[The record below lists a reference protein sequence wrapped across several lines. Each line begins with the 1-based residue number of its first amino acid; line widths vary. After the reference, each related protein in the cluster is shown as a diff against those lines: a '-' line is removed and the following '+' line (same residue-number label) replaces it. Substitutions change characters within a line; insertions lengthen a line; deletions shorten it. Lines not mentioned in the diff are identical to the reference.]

1 MSASFELAP
10 VDRLTVGTVGPAG
23 KRTFYL
29 QARQADQLV
38 TLKLEKQQ
46 VGALAEALTELL
58 DGLPALG
65 PLPPIGPPP
74 ADADLGLEE
83 PVLAEWP
90 VGAMRIDYDRDTDQ
104 VVLVAEEV
112 PEVDEEG
119 EAVPTGGLARFAA
132 SRAQVAALARR
143 GAALVTAGRPPC
155 PLCGYPLDPEGH
167 SCPRT
172 NGHRPPT
179 L

>member
-1 MSASFELAP
+1 MSASFELP
-10 VDRLTVGTVGPAG
+10 SVHRLTVGTVGPLG

-29 QARQADQLV
+29 QARQDDQLV

-46 VGALAEALTELL
+46 VGALAELLTELL
-58 DGLPALG
+58 DDRPAEG
-65 PLPPIGPPP
+65 PLPTDEEL
-74 ADADLGLEE
+74 ALEE

-90 VGAMRIDYDRDTDQ
+90 VGTLRIDYDGESDQ

-112 PEVDEEG
+112 PQLDEEG
-119 EAVPTGGLARFAA
+119 EPVPTGGIARFAA
-132 SRAQVAALARR
+132 TREQVAALALR
-143 GAALVTAGRPPC
+143 GAALVKSGRPPC
-155 PLCGYPLDPEGH
+155 PLCGFPLDPGGH